1 MNINRL
7 ILGGEQFGLTD
18 WGEIT
23 FNELSKVFE
32 SAMTKGFVEIDT
44 SNIYG
49 LGMSETNIC
58 LLKKRYNS
66 DIEVSTKVGLHY
78 TQENENSRAKIY
90 NDCSEKT
97 IRTSVE
103 NSLKRLGLNNLHTI
117 YIHYPDPKISINE
130 SIKSLIKLKKD
141 GITRHVGLCNYDL
154 GILTNSI
161 DLELIDRYQT
171 EINLINYLV
180 NPKFYDDLIATL
192 KNKKIEIVAYSPL
205 KRGLITDDIFKN
217 LHKIQS
223 NELDRRSRLPFFK
236 SNSNE
241 LLLLKKIIKFCHLEG
256 VELSDVAI
264 NFILD
269 FLNIEKVILG
279 FSKEK
284 QIKTIGSE
292 TMCNLDFYKEMI
304 KYVQ

>member
-1 MNINRL
+1 MNFDQL

-58 LLKKRYNS
+58 LLKKRYDS

-90 NDCSEKT
+90 NDCSEKS
-97 IRTSVE
+97 IYTSVE
-103 NSLKRLGLNNLHTI
+103 SSLKRLGLNNLHTV

-130 SIKSLIKLKKD
+130 CIKSLIKLKKD
-141 GITRHVGLCNYDL
+141 GIARHVGLCNFDL
-154 GILTNSI
+154 GILTNSV
-161 DLELIDRYQT
+161 DLEPIDRYQT
-171 EINLINYLV
+171 EINLINYLI

-192 KNKKIEIVAYSPL
+192 KNQKIEIVAYSPL
-205 KRGLITDDIFKN
+205 KRGLITDDIFEN

-223 NELDRRSRLPFFK
+223 NKFDRRSRLPFFK

-241 LLLLKKIIKFCHLEG
+241 LLLLKKIIKFCHEEG
-256 VELSDVAI
+256 VELSDIAI
-264 NFILD
+264 NFIFD
-269 FLNIEKVILG
+269 FLNVEKVILG

-284 QIKTIGSE
+284 QVEKIGTE
-292 TMCNLDFYKEMI
+292 TKCNLDFYKQMI